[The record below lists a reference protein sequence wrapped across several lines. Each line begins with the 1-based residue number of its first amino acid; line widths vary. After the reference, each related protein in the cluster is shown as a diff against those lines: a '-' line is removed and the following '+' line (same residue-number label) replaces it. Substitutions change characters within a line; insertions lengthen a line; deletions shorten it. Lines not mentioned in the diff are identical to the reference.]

1 METVSGEEVKELGHN
16 NLDQIV
22 SSLSGV
28 FVNTA
33 SDGMRV
39 SIRGMSDDGVPSG
52 SLGVMNT
59 SSAMVAVNTDGV
71 YNASGSGTGLYDLER
86 VEVLYGPQSTLYS
99 SNSPGGIVNIVTA
112 DPKID
117 AYEVSA
123 SFKYGNYKTMQMDGM
138 LNAPVTDTLAVRVA
152 FSTSAHDGYMAN
164 GADDDD
170 TKSARVKA
178 LYKPLENLSFMFAG
192 EVSKTDGYG
201 FSGTSAFVDESD
213 LDDPWDNSEMTGP
226 SPRRRDS
233 FKPKVYGRVDWD
245 FGFGALTLIPM
256 YSPQEFE
263 NSQTSEDMMTG
274 YETVQTLDTEK
285 TEKGAEL
292 RIASGADA
300 PFEWIFGLN
309 WYESDQYQDFDWY
322 YESLDVSLKK
332 NRGNWQKT
340 KAVYGNITYPLSDS
354 FRVTGG
360 IRYSDD
366 ENTTQQYAQE
376 LSLGTDAVTGDTIV
390 TGILLREK
398 ENTATYSS
406 PDYKIGVEYDLSE
419 KSMVY
424 ADVSTSYRT
433 TGANLTSTSSDPE
446 ELLAYT
452 LGVKNRFFENRLQL
466 NASAFYYDYKN
477 YMAEGGNIID
487 PLTFQNDDGSNASGK
502 LTKYGVDVQTTTI
515 LGMNDKIDFS
525 VSYLDS
531 EFDEL
536 YFDFVSEALPDFDA
550 SGKPLTYSSEW
561 SLNLA
566 YSHDFDLPNGGS
578 LTARID
584 TSYKSSYYLSYKD
597 WEQDRDTF
605 ALYTIEE
612 NVNYQEAYHLSNC
625 SLVYKHPDGK
635 WTFTGY
641 VNNIEDYAV
650 KKSLMM
656 GNMIIGN
663 PRTVGAMLS
672 IRY

>member
-1 METVSGEEVKELGHN
+1 
-16 NLDQIV
+16 
-22 SSLSGV
+22 
-28 FVNTA
+28 
-33 SDGMRV
+33 
-39 SIRGMSDDGVPSG
+39 
-52 SLGVMNT
+52 
-59 SSAMVAVNTDGV
+59 
-71 YNASGSGTGLYDLER
+71 
-86 VEVLYGPQSTLYS
+86 
-99 SNSPGGIVNIVTA
+99 
-112 DPKID
+112 
-117 AYEVSA
+117 
-123 SFKYGNYKTMQMDGM
+123 
-138 LNAPVTDTLAVRVA
+138 
-152 FSTSAHDGYMAN
+152 
-164 GADDDD
+164 
-170 TKSARVKA
+170 
-178 LYKPLENLSFMFAG
+178 
-192 EVSKTDGYG
+192 
-201 FSGTSAFVDESD
+201 
-213 LDDPWDNSEMTGP
+213 
-226 SPRRRDS
+226 
-233 FKPKVYGRVDWD
+233 
-245 FGFGALTLIPM
+245 
-256 YSPQEFE
+256 
-263 NSQTSEDMMTG
+263 
-274 YETVQTLDTEK
+274 
-285 TEKGAEL
+285 
-292 RIASGADA
+292 
-300 PFEWIFGLN
+300 
-309 WYESDQYQDFDWY
+309 
-322 YESLDVSLKK
+322 
-332 NRGNWQKT
+332 
-340 KAVYGNITYPLSDS
+340 
-354 FRVTGG
+354 
-360 IRYSDD
+360 
-366 ENTTQQYAQE
+366 
-376 LSLGTDAVTGDTIV
+376 
-390 TGILLREK
+390 
-398 ENTATYSS
+398 
-406 PDYKIGVEYDLSE
+406 
-419 KSMVY
+419 
-424 ADVSTSYRT
+424 
-433 TGANLTSTSSDPE
+433 
-446 ELLAYT
+446 
-452 LGVKNRFFENRLQL
+452 
-466 NASAFYYDYKN
+466 
-477 YMAEGGNIID
+477 MAEGGNIID